1 MEKIANIRENN
12 ISLDKISRILA
23 KTIVNYTEQ
32 RNIVDIN
39 NSISSD
45 IKKNVEN
52 IAKTDMARNVQS
64 TSTEIKEIYKELENP
79 TQTKD
84 IRIQ

>member
-1 MEKIANIRENN
+1 MIKINEFP
-12 ISLDKISRILA
+12 
-23 KTIVNYTEQ
+23 
-32 RNIVDIN
+32 
-39 NSISSD
+39 ISSD

-79 TQTKD
+79 THALEDNKSKD
-84 IRIQ
+84 E

>member
-1 MEKIANIRENN
+1 MEEIANIRENN

-39 NSISSD
+39 NPISSD
-45 IKKNVEN
+45 IKKNVKN
-52 IAKTDMARNVQS
+52 IAKTDMAGNVQS

-84 IRIQ
+84 IKIQ